1 MEKETKTEAAKK
13 ELLEALYIAASSLSI
28 IWESA
33 NRDPMKAAKRLLEQR
48 RAELDDL
55 QRAMYE
61 LGTEQAI
68 EERFG
73 AQWTNS

>member
-1 MEKETKTEAAKK
+1 MAKETRKQTAER
-13 ELLEALYIAASSLSI
+13 ELVKAIYISASRLNI
-28 IWESA
+28 IWQGA
-33 NRDPMKAAKRLLEQR
+33 DRDPVKAAKRLLEQR
-48 RAELDDL
+48 KAELDDL
-55 QRAMYE
+55 QRALHE

>member
-1 MEKETKTEAAKK
+1 MAKETRTEAAER
-13 ELLEALYIAASSLSI
+13 ELLEAIYVAAGSLAI
-28 IWESA
+28 IWGEGKG
-33 NRDPMKAAKRLLEQR
+33 DPIKTAERLIAQR
-48 RAELDDL
+48 RFELDDL
-55 QRAMYE
+55 QRAIYE

>member
-1 MEKETKTEAAKK
+1 MAQKRQTKREQAAGQLIEAI
-13 ELLEALYIAASSLSI
+13 YISASSLSVL
-28 IWESA
+28 WQ
-33 NRDPMKAAKRLLEQR
+33 NDPLEISKQLLAQR
-48 RAELDDL
+48 KTELDEL